1 MGRFASTVAL
11 YEKFRPPYPPEFFRT
26 VAEKLKLTK
35 QQSLIDLGTGP
46 ALLALGFAPYV
57 GRVVGVDP
65 EPNMLAAAR
74 ESVKR
79 SGCEV
84 TLIEGKAEE
93 LPLDIGRFDL
103 VSIGRALHWM
113 DREKLPAL
121 FARLVNGEGNI
132 AICASSTARGGQNPW
147 FETYNEARRAWSDPH
162 LLRQTHDGDRTTR
175 DFSAVLEPSEF
186 RIAEKIRIETTHEVS
201 VLDLAQRVLTF
212 SPSSPEAVGDK
223 ADDMLRDVEARLEPF
238 ARDGVV
244 TEVLV
249 TIADVA
255 RRAQLRPP
263 FAVIASAAK
272 QSSAA
277 SSGLLP
283 LRASLAL
290 LAMTAQG
297 FTSAAFTSA
306 HAGSA
311 RPASAA
317 ARRRH

>member
-11 YEKFRPPYPPEFFRT
+11 YEKFRPPYPPEFFRA

-35 QQSLIDLGTGP
+35 QHALIDLGTGP

-79 SGCEV
+79 SGRDV
-84 TLIEGKAEE
+84 MLIEGKAEE
-93 LPLDIGRFDL
+93 LRDDIGRFDL
-103 VSIGRALHWM
+103 VTIGRALHWM

-132 AICASSTARGGQNPW
+132 AICASSTARGDKNPW
-147 FETYNEARRAWSDPH
+147 FETYNEARRAWSDPQ
-162 LLRQTHDGDRTTR
+162 LLRQTHEGDRTTR
-175 DFSAVLEPSEF
+175 DFGAALEGSEF
-186 RIAEKIRIETTHEVS
+186 HIAEKIRIETTHEVS

-212 SPSSPEAVGDK
+212 SPSSPEAIGDK

-255 RRAQLRPP
+255 RRA
-263 FAVIASAAK
+263 
-272 QSSAA
+272 
-277 SSGLLP
+277 
-283 LRASLAL
+283 
-290 LAMTAQG
+290 
-297 FTSAAFTSA
+297 
-306 HAGSA
+306 
-311 RPASAA
+311 
-317 ARRRH
+317 